1 MKKTK
6 NFAPYN
12 SAGRC
17 NLTPKEGDAPGVY
30 IIYKDSKPVYVGFS
44 ASNLYKT
51 MYRHF
56 QSWNDPTQ
64 RRVSYTNLKGITCR
78 VIFTTVKRAQI
89 LEEALILKLRPRDNE
104 NKLRLYSDK
113 DREAVNI
120 VFEKADIVELEN
132 VPF

>member
-6 NFAPYN
+6 YFEPYN
-12 SAGRC
+12 KAGKC
-17 NLTPKEGDAPGVY
+17 NLTQNQGACAGVY
-30 IIYKDSKPVYVGFS
+30 IIYKDLKPVYVGYS

-56 QSWNDPTQ
+56 QNWNDPTQ
-64 RRVSYTNLKGITCR
+64 RRVSYSNLKGIKCR

-89 LEEALILKLRPRDNE
+89 LEEALILKLKPRDNE

-113 DREAVNI
+113 EREAVNI
-120 VFEKADIVELEN
+120 IFEKSDIVELEN